1 MSGVGMTD
9 ERERV
14 EVSDHTS
21 GVGMTGEREREREW
35 RCEIICQVL
44 V

>member
-1 MSGVGMTD
+1 M
-9 ERERV
+9 
-14 EVSDHTS
+14 EVSDHMA
-21 GVGMTGEREREREW
+21 GVGMTGEREREREREW